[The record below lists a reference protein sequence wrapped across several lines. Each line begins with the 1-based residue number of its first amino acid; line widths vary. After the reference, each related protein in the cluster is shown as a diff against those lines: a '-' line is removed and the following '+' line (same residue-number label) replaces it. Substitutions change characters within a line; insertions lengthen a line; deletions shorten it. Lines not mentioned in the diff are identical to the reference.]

1 MKKIC
6 ILGSTGS
13 IGTQS
18 LAVMRENK
26 NDFEVC
32 GLAAGH
38 NIQLLEE
45 QILEF
50 NPRYVYIKSKEDAK
64 SLSAKYD
71 KQNVYF
77 GENGI
82 EELLDNCQCDTVINA
97 LVGIKGLVPTL
108 KAIENGMDIALANK
122 ETLVVGG
129 SLVMDKARKKG
140 VKIYPVDSEHSAIF
154 QSLQGNDRK
163 SVKKVIL
170 TASGGPFRNFTIE
183 QLKRVTA
190 KDALN
195 HPNWIMGKK
204 ITVDSATLMNKGLE
218 VIEAKWL
225 FDLNDDQIE
234 VVVHP
239 QSILHSAVEY
249 EDGAIIGQM
258 GKPDM
263 KLPIAYA
270 LTYPKRKKLKNTQ
283 MSRLWA
289 IGSMTFE
296 SVDMSRF
303 PCVRLAFEAMKKGG
317 SFPVVLNSANEV
329 LVDEFLKGTISFLD
343 ISKYVEKALY
353 THDYKEE
360 LSLDEILELDEKT
373 RQKVCEYVG
382 V

>member
-283 MSRLWA
+283 MSRLWE

-353 THDYKEE
+353 THYYKEE
-360 LSLDEILELDEKT
+360 LSLNEILELDEKT
-373 RQKVCEYVG
+373 RQRVYEYVG

>member
-18 LAVMRENK
+18 LAVIRESQ

-50 NPRYVYIKSKEDAK
+50 NPRYVYIKNKEDAK

-283 MSRLWA
+283 MSRLWE

-329 LVDEFLKGTISFLD
+329 LVDEFLKGNISFLD

-353 THDYKEE
+353 TNDYKEE

-373 RQKVCEYVG
+373 RQKVYEYVG

>member
-108 KAIENGMDIALANK
+108 KAIENGIDIALANK

-283 MSRLWA
+283 MSRLWE

-353 THDYKEE
+353 THYYKEE

-373 RQKVCEYVG
+373 RQKVYEYVG

>member
-18 LAVMRENK
+18 LAVIRESQ

-50 NPRYVYIKSKEDAK
+50 NPRYVYIKNKEDAK

-283 MSRLWA
+283 MSRLWE

-329 LVDEFLKGTISFLD
+329 LVDEFLKGNISFLD

-373 RQKVCEYVG
+373 RQKVYEYVG

>member
-270 LTYPKRKKLKNTQ
+270 LTYPKKAEKH
-283 MSRLWA
+283 
-289 IGSMTFE
+289 
-296 SVDMSRF
+296 
-303 PCVRLAFEAMKKGG
+303 P
-317 SFPVVLNSANEV
+317 
-329 LVDEFLKGTISFLD
+329 DEQALGNWFND
-343 ISKYVEKALY
+343 I
-353 THDYKEE
+353 
-360 LSLDEILELDEKT
+360 
-373 RQKVCEYVG
+373 
-382 V
+382 

>member
-1 MKKIC
+1 M
-6 ILGSTGS
+6 
-13 IGTQS
+13 
-18 LAVMRENK
+18 
-26 NDFEVC
+26 
-32 GLAAGH
+32 
-38 NIQLLEE
+38 EE

-218 VIEAKWL
+218 VI
-225 FDLNDDQIE
+225 
-234 VVVHP
+234 
-239 QSILHSAVEY
+239 
-249 EDGAIIGQM
+249 
-258 GKPDM
+258 
-263 KLPIAYA
+263 
-270 LTYPKRKKLKNTQ
+270 
-283 MSRLWA
+283 
-289 IGSMTFE
+289 
-296 SVDMSRF
+296 
-303 PCVRLAFEAMKKGG
+303 
-317 SFPVVLNSANEV
+317 
-329 LVDEFLKGTISFLD
+329 
-343 ISKYVEKALY
+343 
-353 THDYKEE
+353 
-360 LSLDEILELDEKT
+360 
-373 RQKVCEYVG
+373 
-382 V
+382 

>member
-18 LAVMRENK
+18 LAVMRESQ

-50 NPRYVYIKSKEDAK
+50 NPRYVYIKNKEDAK

-283 MSRLWA
+283 MSRLWE

-329 LVDEFLKGTISFLD
+329 LVDEFLKGNISFLD

-373 RQKVCEYVG
+373 RQKVYEYVG

>member
-140 VKIYPVDSEHSAIF
+140 VKIYPADSEHSAIF

-283 MSRLWA
+283 MSRLWE

-373 RQKVCEYVG
+373 RQKVYEYVG

>member
-195 HPNWIMGKK
+195 HPNWIMGK
-204 ITVDSATLMNKGLE
+204 
-218 VIEAKWL
+218 
-225 FDLNDDQIE
+225 
-234 VVVHP
+234 
-239 QSILHSAVEY
+239 
-249 EDGAIIGQM
+249 
-258 GKPDM
+258 
-263 KLPIAYA
+263 
-270 LTYPKRKKLKNTQ
+270 R
-283 MSRLWA
+283 
-289 IGSMTFE
+289 
-296 SVDMSRF
+296 
-303 PCVRLAFEAMKKGG
+303 
-317 SFPVVLNSANEV
+317 
-329 LVDEFLKGTISFLD
+329 
-343 ISKYVEKALY
+343 
-353 THDYKEE
+353 
-360 LSLDEILELDEKT
+360 
-373 RQKVCEYVG
+373 
-382 V
+382 

>member
-283 MSRLWA
+283 MSRLWE

-296 SVDMSRF
+296 SVDMSIF

-353 THDYKEE
+353 THYYKEE

-373 RQKVCEYVG
+373 RQKVYEYVG

>member
-283 MSRLWA
+283 MSRLWE

-353 THDYKEE
+353 THYYKEE

-373 RQKVCEYVG
+373 RQKVYEYVG

>member
-258 GKPDM
+258 E
-263 KLPIAYA
+263 
-270 LTYPKRKKLKNTQ
+270 
-283 MSRLWA
+283 

-373 RQKVCEYVG
+373 RQKVYEYVG

>member
-6 ILGSTGS
+6 IVGSTGS

-32 GLAAGH
+32 GLAARH
-38 NIQLLEE
+38 KIQLLEE

-108 KAIENGMDIALANK
+108 KAIKNGMDIALANK

-283 MSRLWA
+283 MSRLWE

-373 RQKVCEYVG
+373 RQKVYEYVG

>member
-283 MSRLWA
+283 MSRLWE

-303 PCVRLAFEAMKKGG
+303 PCVRLALEAMKKGG

-373 RQKVCEYVG
+373 RQKVYEYVG

>member
-270 LTYPKRKKLKNTQ
+270 LTYPKRKRLKNTQ
-283 MSRLWA
+283 MSRLWE

-303 PCVRLAFEAMKKGG
+303 PCVRLALEAMKKGG

-373 RQKVCEYVG
+373 RQKVYEYVG